1 MSLFRKLFSSK
12 SKSDKEEDQ
21 KDDARSKY
29 MPKPELPTDENFVYH
44 FKNNGGKFLYCQ
56 DQNEVK
62 QVFGQI
68 LDENDWKNAE
78 CCCFDDNLKQTF
90 KDFNLD
96 FTFNG
101 EASFFLSTCEYL
113 IANKGTVL
121 ICHHQLK
128 DYKLES
134 LPDFFIVFS
143 GLDNF
148 VNDVSEG
155 MSNLKNKYAD
165 QLPTNITTLNVK
177 NSKDENDF
185 LSYGNSAKN
194 LYLVLQEH

>member
-1 MSLFRKLFSSK
+1 MGLWNKIFGRK
-12 SKSDKEEDQ
+12 DKNLDHEVRSRYLPKKKNDVEIIFAEKFTQ
-21 KDDARSKY
+21 K
-29 MPKPELPTDENFVYH
+29 
-44 FKNNGGKFLYCQ
+44 GGKFIYSEDANST
-56 DQNEVK
+56 DQFFK
-62 QVFGQI
+62 LI
-68 LDENDWKNAE
+68 LDENHWLPE
-78 CCCFDDNLKQTF
+78 EILCFDPQLIQRFRLEPIQDNPNPQNF
-90 KDFNLD
+90 KALLI
-96 FTFNG
+96 G
-101 EASFFLSTCEYL
+101 CEYL

-128 DYKLES
+128 DFKLKT

-143 GLDNF
+143 GLENF

-155 MSNLKNKYAD
+155 MSNLKNKYAS

-194 LYLVLQEH
+194 LYLILQEQ

>member
-1 MSLFRKLFSSK
+1 MGFWNQLFGRK
-12 SKSDKEEDQ
+12 
-21 KDDARSKY
+21 
-29 MPKPELPTDENFVYH
+29 
-44 FKNNGGKFLYCQ
+44 KNNPDTGANSPYLPEKKNDVEIIFAEKFTQKGGKFIYSEDVKSTDDFFKLILEENHWSSQ
-56 DQNEVK
+56 DV
-62 QVFGQI
+62 
-68 LDENDWKNAE
+68 L
-78 CCCFDDNLKQTF
+78 CFDPQLIQRFGLEPSADSIDPQKF
-90 KDFNLD
+90 KALLI
-96 FTFNG
+96 
-101 EASFFLSTCEYL
+101 SCEYL

-128 DYKLES
+128 DFKLET

-155 MSNLKNKYAD
+155 MSQLKNKYAD
-165 QLPTNITTLNVK
+165 QLPNNITTLNVK
-177 NSKDENDF
+177 NSKDEKDF

>member
-1 MSLFRKLFSSK
+1 MGLWNKIFGRKDKNLDHEVSSRYLPK
-12 SKSDKEEDQ
+12 RKNDVEIIFAEKFTQ
-21 KDDARSKY
+21 K
-29 MPKPELPTDENFVYH
+29 
-44 FKNNGGKFLYCQ
+44 GGKFIYSEDANST
-56 DQNEVK
+56 DQFFK
-62 QVFGQI
+62 LI
-68 LDENDWKNAE
+68 LEENHWLPE
-78 CCCFDDNLKQTF
+78 EILCFDPQLIQRFRLEPIQDNPNPQNF
-90 KDFNLD
+90 KALLI
-96 FTFNG
+96 G
-101 EASFFLSTCEYL
+101 CEYL

-128 DYKLES
+128 DFKLKT

-143 GLDNF
+143 GLENF

-155 MSNLKNKYAD
+155 MSNLKNKYAS

-194 LYLVLQEH
+194 LYLILQEQ

>member
-1 MSLFRKLFSSK
+1 MGLWNKIFGRKDKNLDHEVSSRYLPK
-12 SKSDKEEDQ
+12 KKNDVEIIFAEKFTQ
-21 KDDARSKY
+21 K
-29 MPKPELPTDENFVYH
+29 
-44 FKNNGGKFLYCQ
+44 GGKFIYSEDANST
-56 DQNEVK
+56 DQFFK
-62 QVFGQI
+62 LI
-68 LDENDWKNAE
+68 LEENHWLPE
-78 CCCFDDNLKQTF
+78 EILCFDPQLIQRFRLVPIQDNPNPQNF
-90 KDFNLD
+90 KALLI
-96 FTFNG
+96 G
-101 EASFFLSTCEYL
+101 CEYL

-128 DYKLES
+128 DFKLKT

-143 GLDNF
+143 GLENF

-155 MSNLKNKYAD
+155 MSNLKNKYAS

-194 LYLVLQEH
+194 LYLILQEQ

>member
-1 MSLFRKLFSSK
+1 MSLWNKLFGRNKKNPDFEATSPYLPEK
-12 SKSDKEEDQ
+12 KNEIEIIFAEKFTQ
-21 KDDARSKY
+21 K
-29 MPKPELPTDENFVYH
+29 
-44 FKNNGGKFLYCQ
+44 GGKFIYSEDVKSTDNFFKLILEENHWSQQ
-56 DQNEVK
+56 D
-62 QVFGQI
+62 I
-68 LDENDWKNAE
+68 L
-78 CCCFDDNLKQTF
+78 CFDPQLIQRFGLETLAEHFNPQNF
-90 KDFNLD
+90 KVLLI
-96 FTFNG
+96 G
-101 EASFFLSTCEYL
+101 CEYL

-128 DYKLES
+128 DFKLES
-134 LPDFFIVFS
+134 LPDFFIVYS
-143 GLDNF
+143 GLDKF

-194 LYLVLQEH
+194 LYLVLQES

>member
-1 MSLFRKLFSSK
+1 VGLWNKIFGRKDKNLDHEVSSRYLPK
-12 SKSDKEEDQ
+12 KKNDVEIIFAEKFTQ
-21 KDDARSKY
+21 K
-29 MPKPELPTDENFVYH
+29 
-44 FKNNGGKFLYCQ
+44 GGKFIYSEDANST
-56 DQNEVK
+56 DQFFK
-62 QVFGQI
+62 LI
-68 LDENDWKNAE
+68 LEENHWLPE
-78 CCCFDDNLKQTF
+78 EILCFDPQLIQRFRLEPIQDNPNPQNF
-90 KDFNLD
+90 KALLI
-96 FTFNG
+96 G
-101 EASFFLSTCEYL
+101 CEYL

-128 DYKLES
+128 DFKLKT

-143 GLDNF
+143 GLENF

-155 MSNLKNKYAD
+155 MSNLKNKYAS

-194 LYLVLQEH
+194 LYLILQEQ

>member
-1 MSLFRKLFSSK
+1 MSLWNKLFGKKKNSPDFEVTSPYLP
-12 SKSDKEEDQ
+12 Q
-21 KDDARSKY
+21 K
-29 MPKPELPTDENFVYH
+29 
-44 FKNNGGKFLYCQ
+44 KNKIEIIFAEKFTQKGGKFIYSEDVKSTDNFFKLILEENYWSLQ
-56 DQNEVK
+56 D
-62 QVFGQI
+62 I
-68 LDENDWKNAE
+68 L
-78 CCCFDDNLKQTF
+78 CFDPQLIQRFGLETLADQFNPQDF
-90 KDFNLD
+90 KVLLI
-96 FTFNG
+96 G
-101 EASFFLSTCEYL
+101 CEYL

-128 DYKLES
+128 DFKLES
-134 LPDFFIVFS
+134 LPDFFIVYS

-177 NSKDENDF
+177 NSEDENDF

-194 LYLVLQEH
+194 LYLVLQES

>member
-1 MSLFRKLFSSK
+1 MSLWNKLFGRNKKKPDLEATSPYLPEK
-12 SKSDKEEDQ
+12 KNEIEIIFAEKFTQ
-21 KDDARSKY
+21 K
-29 MPKPELPTDENFVYH
+29 
-44 FKNNGGKFLYCQ
+44 GGKFIYSEDVNSTDKFFKLILEENHWSQQ
-56 DQNEVK
+56 D
-62 QVFGQI
+62 I
-68 LDENDWKNAE
+68 L
-78 CCCFDDNLKQTF
+78 CFDPQLIQRFGLETLADHFNPQHF
-90 KDFNLD
+90 KVLLI
-96 FTFNG
+96 G
-101 EASFFLSTCEYL
+101 CEYL

-128 DYKLES
+128 DFKLES

-155 MSNLKNKYAD
+155 MSNLKNKYAV

-194 LYLVLQEH
+194 LYLILQES

>member
-1 MSLFRKLFSSK
+1 MSVWNKLFGRNKKNPDFEATSPYLPEK
-12 SKSDKEEDQ
+12 KNEIEIIFAEKFTQ
-21 KDDARSKY
+21 K
-29 MPKPELPTDENFVYH
+29 
-44 FKNNGGKFLYCQ
+44 GGKFIYSEDVNSTDKFFKLILEENHWSQQ
-56 DQNEVK
+56 D
-62 QVFGQI
+62 I
-68 LDENDWKNAE
+68 L
-78 CCCFDDNLKQTF
+78 CFDPQLIQRFGLETLADHFNPQHF
-90 KDFNLD
+90 KVLLI
-96 FTFNG
+96 G
-101 EASFFLSTCEYL
+101 CEYL

-128 DYKLES
+128 DFKLES

-155 MSNLKNKYAD
+155 MSNLKNKYAV

-194 LYLVLQEH
+194 LYLILQES

>member
-1 MSLFRKLFSSK
+1 MGLWNKIFGRKDKNLDHEVSSRYLPK
-12 SKSDKEEDQ
+12 KKNDVEIIFAEKFTQ
-21 KDDARSKY
+21 K
-29 MPKPELPTDENFVYH
+29 
-44 FKNNGGKFLYCQ
+44 GGKFIYSEDANST
-56 DQNEVK
+56 DQFFK
-62 QVFGQI
+62 LI
-68 LDENDWKNAE
+68 LEENHWLPE
-78 CCCFDDNLKQTF
+78 EILCFDPQLIQRFRLEPIQDNPNPQNF
-90 KDFNLD
+90 KALLI
-96 FTFNG
+96 G
-101 EASFFLSTCEYL
+101 CEYL

-128 DYKLES
+128 DFKLKT

-143 GLDNF
+143 GLENF

-155 MSNLKNKYAD
+155 MSNLKNKYAS

-194 LYLVLQEH
+194 LYLILQEQ

>member
-1 MSLFRKLFSSK
+1 MGLWNKLFGSK
-12 SKSDKEEDQ
+12 KNSPDPEVNSPYLPEKKNDVEIIFAEKFTQ
-21 KDDARSKY
+21 K
-29 MPKPELPTDENFVYH
+29 
-44 FKNNGGKFLYCQ
+44 GGKFIYSEDVKSTDEFFKLIMEENNWNSQ
-56 DQNEVK
+56 D
-62 QVFGQI
+62 I
-68 LDENDWKNAE
+68 L
-78 CCCFDDNLKQTF
+78 CFDPQLIQRFGLESSEDPVKPQNF
-90 KDFNLD
+90 KALLI
-96 FTFNG
+96 G
-101 EASFFLSTCEYL
+101 CEYL

-128 DYKLES
+128 DHKLEA

-155 MSNLKNKYAD
+155 MSQLKNKYAD

-177 NSKDENDF
+177 NSKEENDF

>member
-1 MSLFRKLFSSK
+1 MGLWNKLFGSK
-12 SKSDKEEDQ
+12 KNSPDPEVNSPYLPEKKNDVEIIFAEKFTQ
-21 KDDARSKY
+21 K
-29 MPKPELPTDENFVYH
+29 
-44 FKNNGGKFLYCQ
+44 GGKFIYSE
-56 DQNEVK
+56 DVK
-62 QVFGQI
+62 STDEFFKLI
-68 LDENDWKNAE
+68 MEENDWNSQDIL
-78 CCCFDDNLKQTF
+78 CFDPQLIQRFGLESSEDPVKPQNF
-90 KDFNLD
+90 K
-96 FTFNG
+96 
-101 EASFFLSTCEYL
+101 AFLIGCEYL

-128 DYKLES
+128 DHKLEA

-155 MSNLKNKYAD
+155 MSQLKNKYAD

-177 NSKDENDF
+177 NSKEENDF

>member
-1 MSLFRKLFSSK
+1 LA
-12 SKSDKEEDQ
+12 DPVDPQ
-21 KDDARSKY
+21 
-29 MPKPELPTDENFVYH
+29 NF
-44 FKNNGGKFLYCQ
+44 KALLIG
-56 DQNEVK
+56 
-62 QVFGQI
+62 
-68 LDENDWKNAE
+68 
-78 CCCFDDNLKQTF
+78 
-90 KDFNLD
+90 
-96 FTFNG
+96 
-101 EASFFLSTCEYL
+101 CEYL

-128 DYKLES
+128 DFKLEA
-134 LPDFFIVFS
+134 LPDFFIVYS

-155 MSNLKNKYAD
+155 MSQLKNKYAD

-194 LYLVLQEH
+194 LYLVIQER